1 MISEKV
7 GLVFA
12 THMVS
17 NSENTPEKDDFPQE
31 INGLR
36 MTRQRRE
43 VYKSLMANRVH
54 PTAQDVFLEVKDKLP
69 QISLATVYNCL
80 EALTQHGIIRQVH
93 FDRESC
99 RYCPNLHEHG
109 HFHDQSTGK
118 IHDVTFK
125 AGVKLE
131 DVLDLPPGT
140 TISNIELTLRGII
153 ANH

>member
-1 MISEKV
+1 
-7 GLVFA
+7 
-12 THMVS
+12 MVS
-17 NSENTPEKDDFPQE
+17 DHTHSPDNDDFPQE

-36 MTRQRRE
+36 MTRQRKE
-43 VYKSLMANRVH
+43 VYRCLMEHRVH

-99 RYCPNLHEHG
+99 RYCPNLLDHG
-109 HFHDQSTGK
+109 HFHDQATGK

-125 AGVKLE
+125 PGVKLE

-140 TISNIELTLRGII
+140 VVSNIELTLRGTI
-153 ANH
+153 AS

>member
-1 MISEKV
+1 
-7 GLVFA
+7 
-12 THMVS
+12 MVS
-17 NSENTPEKDDFPQE
+17 NTQDTPAPDDFPQE

-125 AGVKLE
+125 PGVRLE
-131 DVLDLPPGT
+131 DVLELPPGT

-153 ANH
+153 ATH

>member
-1 MISEKV
+1 
-7 GLVFA
+7 
-12 THMVS
+12 MVS
-17 NSENTPEKDDFPQE
+17 NTENTPEHDEFPQE

-131 DVLDLPPGT
+131 DVLELPPGT
-140 TISNIELTLRGII
+140 TISNIELTLRGTI

>member
-1 MISEKV
+1 
-7 GLVFA
+7 
-12 THMVS
+12 MVS
-17 NSENTPEKDDFPQE
+17 NSENGLFNEDIPHE

-43 VYKSLMANRVH
+43 VYKSLMENRVH
-54 PTAQDVFLEVKDKLP
+54 PTAQDVFLDVKERLP

-118 IHDVTFK
+118 IHDITFK
-125 AGVKLE
+125 PGVRLE

-140 TISNIELTLRGII
+140 TIANIELTLRGTI
-153 ANH
+153 AHH

>member
-1 MISEKV
+1 
-7 GLVFA
+7 
-12 THMVS
+12 MVS
-17 NSENTPEKDDFPQE
+17 NSENSPNDEDVPHE

-43 VYKSLMANRVH
+43 VYKSLMENRVH
-54 PTAQDVFLEVKDKLP
+54 PTAQDVFLDVKDRLP

-99 RYCPNLHEHG
+99 RYCPNLLEHG
-109 HFHDQSTGK
+109 HFHDQATGK
-118 IHDVTFK
+118 IHDITFK
-125 AGVKLE
+125 PGVRLE

-140 TISNIELTLRGII
+140 TVANIELTLRGTI
-153 ANH
+153 AHH

>member
-1 MISEKV
+1 
-7 GLVFA
+7 
-12 THMVS
+12 MVT
-17 NSENTPEKDDFPQE
+17 NTENTSEHDDFPQE

-99 RYCPNLHEHG
+99 RYCPNLLEHG
-109 HFHDQSTGK
+109 HFHDHSTGK
-118 IHDVTFK
+118 IHDISFK
-125 AGVKLE
+125 PGVKLE
-131 DVLDLPPGT
+131 DILDLPPGT
-140 TISNIELTLRGII
+140 QISNIELTLRGVI

>member
-1 MISEKV
+1 
-7 GLVFA
+7 
-12 THMVS
+12 MVS
-17 NSENTPEKDDFPQE
+17 NSEHSHTHEEFPHE

-43 VYKSLMANRVH
+43 VYKSLMENRVH
-54 PTAQDVFLEVKDKLP
+54 PTAQDVFLDVKDRLP

-99 RYCPNLHEHG
+99 RYCPNLLDHG
-109 HFHDQSTGK
+109 HFHDQATGK
-118 IHDVTFK
+118 IHDITFK
-125 AGVKLE
+125 PGVKLE

-140 TISNIELTLRGII
+140 TISNIELTLRGTI
-153 ANH
+153 ASH

>member
-1 MISEKV
+1 
-7 GLVFA
+7 
-12 THMVS
+12 MVS
-17 NSENTPEKDDFPQE
+17 NTQDTPNPDDFPQE

-125 AGVKLE
+125 PGIRLE
-131 DVLDLPPGT
+131 DVLELPPGT

>member
-1 MISEKV
+1 
-7 GLVFA
+7 
-12 THMVS
+12 MVS
-17 NSENTPEKDDFPQE
+17 NTDHTPENEPFPQE

-43 VYKSLMANRVH
+43 VYKSLMENRVH
-54 PTAQDVFLEVKDKLP
+54 PTAQDVFLDVKERLP

-99 RYCPNLHEHG
+99 RYCPNLLDHG
-109 HFHDQSTGK
+109 HFHDQATGK
-118 IHDVTFK
+118 IHDIHFK
-125 AGVKLE
+125 PGVRLE
-131 DVLDLPPGT
+131 DILDLPPGT
-140 TISNIELTLRGII
+140 NIANIEFTLRGTI

>member
-1 MISEKV
+1 
-7 GLVFA
+7 
-12 THMVS
+12 MVS
-17 NSENTPEKDDFPQE
+17 NSENSPNDEDVPHE

-43 VYKSLMANRVH
+43 VYKSLMENRVH
-54 PTAQDVFLEVKDKLP
+54 PTAHDVFLDVKDRLP

-99 RYCPNLHEHG
+99 RYCPNLLEHG
-109 HFHDQSTGK
+109 HFHDQATGK
-118 IHDVTFK
+118 IHDITFK
-125 AGVKLE
+125 PGVRLE

-140 TISNIELTLRGII
+140 TVANIELTLRGTI
-153 ANH
+153 AHH

>member
-1 MISEKV
+1 
-7 GLVFA
+7 
-12 THMVS
+12 
-17 NSENTPEKDDFPQE
+17 
-31 INGLR
+31 

-43 VYKSLMANRVH
+43 VYKSLVGNRVH
-54 PTAQDVFLEVKDKLP
+54 PTAQDLFLAVKDRLP

-109 HFHDQSTGK
+109 HFHDQKTGV

-125 AGVKLE
+125 PGVKLE
-131 DVLDLPPGT
+131 DFLDLPPGT
-140 TISNIELTLRGII
+140 AVSNIELTLRGTI
-153 ANH
+153 APQS

>member
-1 MISEKV
+1 
-7 GLVFA
+7 
-12 THMVS
+12 MVS
-17 NSENTPEKDDFPQE
+17 NPENTPEHDDFPAE

-43 VYKSLMANRVH
+43 VYKSLVENRVH
-54 PTAQDVFLEVKDKLP
+54 PTAQDLFLAVKDRLP

-109 HFHDQSTGK
+109 HFHDQKTGV

-125 AGVKLE
+125 PGVKLE
-131 DVLDLPPGT
+131 DFLDLPPGT
-140 TISNIELTLRGII
+140 SVSNIELTLRGTISPQS
-153 ANH
+153 

>member
-1 MISEKV
+1 
-7 GLVFA
+7 
-12 THMVS
+12 MVS
-17 NSENTPEKDDFPQE
+17 NSENSPHEEDIPHE

-43 VYKSLMANRVH
+43 VYKSLMENRVH
-54 PTAQDVFLEVKDKLP
+54 PTAQDVFLDVKDRLP

-99 RYCPNLHEHG
+99 RYCPNLLEHG

-118 IHDVTFK
+118 IHDITFK
-125 AGVKLE
+125 PGVRLE

-140 TISNIELTLRGII
+140 TIANIELTLRGTI
-153 ANH
+153 AHH

>member
-1 MISEKV
+1 
-7 GLVFA
+7 
-12 THMVS
+12 MVS

>member
-1 MISEKV
+1 
-7 GLVFA
+7 
-12 THMVS
+12 MVS
-17 NSENTPEKDDFPQE
+17 NTQDIPTPDDFPQE

-69 QISLATVYNCL
+69 HISLATVYNCL

-99 RYCPNLHEHG
+99 RYCPNLLDHG

-118 IHDVTFK
+118 IHDVIFK
-125 AGVKLE
+125 PGVRLE
-131 DVLDLPPGT
+131 DVLELPPGT

>member
-1 MISEKV
+1 
-7 GLVFA
+7 
-12 THMVS
+12 MVS
-17 NSENTPEKDDFPQE
+17 HTQDNSTPDDFPQE

-69 QISLATVYNCL
+69 HISLATVYNCL

-125 AGVKLE
+125 PGVRLE
-131 DVLDLPPGT
+131 DVLELPPGT

>member
-1 MISEKV
+1 
-7 GLVFA
+7 
-12 THMVS
+12 MVS
-17 NSENTPEKDDFPQE
+17 NSENSPNDEDVPHE

-43 VYKSLMANRVH
+43 VYKSLMENRVH
-54 PTAQDVFLEVKDKLP
+54 PTAQDVFLDVKDRLP

-99 RYCPNLHEHG
+99 RYCPNLLEHG

-118 IHDVTFK
+118 IHDITFK
-125 AGVKLE
+125 PGVRLE

-140 TISNIELTLRGII
+140 TVANIELTLRGTI
-153 ANH
+153 AHH

>member
-1 MISEKV
+1 
-7 GLVFA
+7 
-12 THMVS
+12 MVS
-17 NSENTPEKDDFPQE
+17 NAENSSEYDDIPHE

-43 VYKSLMANRVH
+43 VYKSLMENRVH
-54 PTAQDVFLEVKDKLP
+54 PTAQDVFLDVKERLP

-109 HFHDQSTGK
+109 HFHDQATGK
-118 IHDVTFK
+118 IHDITFK
-125 AGVKLE
+125 PGVRLE

-140 TISNIELTLRGII
+140 TIANIELTLRGTI
-153 ANH
+153 AHH

>member
-1 MISEKV
+1 
-7 GLVFA
+7 
-12 THMVS
+12 MVS
-17 NSENTPEKDDFPQE
+17 NSENTQEFDDIPHE

-43 VYKSLMANRVH
+43 VYKSLMENRVH
-54 PTAQDVFLEVKDKLP
+54 PTAQDVFLDVKDRLP

-99 RYCPNLHEHG
+99 RYCPNLIEHG
-109 HFHDQSTGK
+109 HFHDQATGK
-118 IHDVTFK
+118 IHDITFK
-125 AGVKLE
+125 PGVKLE

-140 TISNIELTLRGII
+140 TIANIELTLRGTI
-153 ANH
+153 AHH

>member
-1 MISEKV
+1 
-7 GLVFA
+7 
-12 THMVS
+12 MVS
-17 NSENTPEKDDFPQE
+17 NSENTPEQENFPQE

-99 RYCPNLHEHG
+99 RYCPNLLDHG

-131 DVLDLPPGT
+131 DILDLPPGT
-140 TISNIELTLRGII
+140 SISNIELTLRGTIT
-153 ANH
+153 NH